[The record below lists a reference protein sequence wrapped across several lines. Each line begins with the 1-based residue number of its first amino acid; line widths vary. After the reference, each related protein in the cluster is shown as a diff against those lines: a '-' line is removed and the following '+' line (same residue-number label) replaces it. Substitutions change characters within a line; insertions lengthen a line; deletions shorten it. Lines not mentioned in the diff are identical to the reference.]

1 MTGVQTCALPIS
13 LPATEV
19 KDNSISSQDAVE
31 SQQQGLPQTEAESG
45 KSDISDGKTK
55 QNENESEASVYAK
68 SNEDVTKTES
78 NKAESTVQN
87 NKNETLKSNSA
98 KKDEEPEINLIKD
111 DFQPIRLL
119 RQGVGGPVNLDNVEI
134 TSLQRDRKSVV

>member
-1 MTGVQTCALPIS
+1 MKTVKKISILCFVILLSFVFSVGSVTAIGVLDNENESGRQTT
-13 LPATEV
+13 ATEV

-98 KKDEEPEINLIKD
+98 KKDEESEINLIK
-111 DFQPIRLL
+111 QEVSGAI
-119 RQGVGGPVNLDNVEI
+119 
-134 TSLQRDRKSVV
+134 